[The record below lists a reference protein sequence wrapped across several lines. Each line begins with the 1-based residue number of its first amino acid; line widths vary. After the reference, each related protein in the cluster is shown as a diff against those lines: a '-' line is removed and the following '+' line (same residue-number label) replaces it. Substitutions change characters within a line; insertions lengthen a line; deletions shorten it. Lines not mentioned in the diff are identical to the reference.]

1 MRLLRVKAA
10 HPTGSP
16 WLFTTYA
23 LASRLLGELDGGQG
37 NEPGQGFGK
46 GF

>member
-1 MRLLRVKAA
+1 VSPDRRL
-10 HPTGSP
+10 
-16 WLFTTYA
+16 LFTTYA
-23 LASRLLGELDGGQG
+23 LASRLLGELVGGQG